1 MTKLARR
8 LRSLAKYFAPAMI
21 SLFPGSSFRYL
32 RCLFWRTVG
41 YDIDLQANIM
51 AGARL
56 RYGQIAVG
64 AKTYIG
70 EETLVTGGSITIG
83 ESCDIAPRCI
93 IHAGTH
99 DLGSKNRRAGK
110 VRSGTIVIGDGT
122 WVGVGTT
129 VLAGAHI
136 GCSSII
142 AAGSVVVAGDYPKN
156 VLLAGSPAVIKKRLT

>member
-1 MTKLARR
+1 M
-8 LRSLAKYFAPAMI
+8 
-21 SLFPGSSFRYL
+21 
-32 RCLFWRTVG
+32 
-41 YDIDLQANIM
+41 
-51 AGARL
+51 
-56 RYGQIAVG
+56 G